1 MSLLQLE
8 KCRVFITNDDGIDAA
23 GIARLENAVRE
34 HCDDVWVV
42 APAGNQSSSSRRITQ
57 HQKVICR
64 KRGEQRYAV
73 EGTPA
78 DCSIVA
84 LNGLIPGRKPDLVLS
99 GVNSGANLGE
109 DLALSGT
116 VGACLQAMEQGIP
129 GIAFSQVIDKELGE
143 DVCWHCSDSH
153 LMALLPQLVA
163 MLDASCPTLNVNFP
177 PLQLKQKPRGVKV
190 VPSGRRNTPISL
202 QGVRHNN
209 DETHFY
215 YPTLRQDKPGSAGSD
230 LEQLYA
236 GYITVTPIQADLTR
250 HASMLGLHGKV
261 SLTRH

>member
-1 MSLLQLE
+1 MSKLQLE

-23 GIARLENAVRE
+23 GIARLEKAARE

-42 APAGNQSSSSRRITQ
+42 APAGNQSSCSRRITQ

-64 KRGEQRYAV
+64 QLGERRYAV

-84 LNGLIPGRKPDLVLS
+84 LNGLIPGRKPDLILS
-99 GVNSGANLGE
+99 GVNNGANLGE

-129 GIAFSQVIDKELGE
+129 GIAFSQVVDKTISNE
-143 DVCWHCSDSH
+143 VSWHCSDSH
-153 LMALLPQLVA
+153 LAILLPQLVA
-163 MLDASCPTLNVNFP
+163 MLDNACPTLNVNFP
-177 PLQLKQKPRGVKV
+177 PLQQQQNARGVKV
-190 VPSGRRNTPISL
+190 VPSGRRHTPISL
-202 QGVRHNN
+202 QGVKHNK

-215 YPTLRQDKPGSAGSD
+215 YPTLRQDKPGNAGSD
-230 LEQLYA
+230 LEQLYD

-250 HASMLGLHGKV
+250 HSSLLSLNGKV
-261 SLTRH
+261 TLTRH